1 MVFVLMQLWFSTD
14 SSESKNH
21 PLSSLLYKAII
32 VSKDGS
38 LVKQE
43 ADPPAPQWLI
53 TVTSLVMWPRTGYTA
68 ALRVFTF
75 TYVFIRMI
83 LEVES
88 HVACCEILFFI
99 FILSIDEI
107 LFFIFILSI
116 ENKVKL
122 QTRCISLFLEM
133 IQRWHLF

>member
-1 MVFVLMQLWFSTD
+1 MD

-21 PLSSLLYKAII
+21 PLSSLFYKAII

-43 ADPPAPQWLI
+43 ADPPTPQWLI
-53 TVTSLVMWPRTGYTA
+53 ALTSLVMWPRTGYTA

-75 TYVFIRMI
+75 TYVFIRMK

-88 HVACCEILFFI
+88 HVAYC
-99 FILSIDEI
+99 EI

-122 QTRCISLFLEM
+122 QTRYISLFLEM
-133 IQRWHLF
+133 MQRWHLS